1 MFAWRWVGKNGG
13 GRSQAGGGR
22 NPRDTV
28 ARQLSRGEENKM
40 KAQGLSEEARAGSL
54 AGPQKGAG
62 GVQSDYNGRSE
73 GGRKKRKKEGIE
85 MQDLSSPYFTSSLE
99 CVGII
104 CQNTGPPDTHCIL
117 QLRPLTGDTGP
128 VERNISTETLSS

>member
-1 MFAWRWVGKNGG
+1 MGKNGG
-13 GRSQAGGGR
+13 SRSQAGGGW

-40 KAQGLSEEARAGSL
+40 KAQGLSEEERTGSL

-62 GVQSDYNGRSE
+62 GVQSDYRGRRK
-73 GGRKKRKKEGIE
+73 GGKKKRKKEGIE
-85 MQDLSSPYFTSSLE
+85 TQDLSSSYFTSCLE

-104 CQNTGPPDTHCIL
+104 CQNIGPPDTHCIL
-117 QLRPLTGDTGP
+117 QL
-128 VERNISTETLSS
+128 

>member
-1 MFAWRWVGKNGG
+1 MFAWRWVGKNAG

-28 ARQLSRGEENKM
+28 ARQLSRGEENQM
-40 KAQGLSEEARAGSL
+40 KAQGLSEEERTGIL

-62 GVQSDYNGRSE
+62 GVQSDFSARRE
-73 GGRKKRKKEGIE
+73 GGRKKRKEEGIE
-85 MQDLSSPYFTSSLE
+85 TQDLSRSYFTSCLE

-117 QLRPLTGDTGP
+117 
-128 VERNISTETLSS
+128 